1 MGSESTFVWF
11 GERILERK
19 LEAARL
25 AIDDITDEAA
35 LDAAGSHWW
44 KNRTG
49 NLEENIVAEP
59 AKREG
64 SAVTGKFGSTE
75 GAGFYGLFLERRTP
89 FLRPA
94 ADRTFPRLAAMI
106 RGH

>member
-1 MGSESTFVWF
+1 MGAESTFVWF

-19 LEAARL
+19 LETARL
-25 AIDDITDEAA
+25 AIDEITEEAA
-35 LDAAGSHWW
+35 ADAQGSHWW

-49 NLEENIVAEP
+49 NLEGHIISEP

-64 SAVTGKFGSTE
+64 SVVTGKFGATSRE
-75 GAGFYGLFLERRTP
+75 AFYGLFLERRTP

-94 ADRTFPRLAAMI
+94 ADRTFPRLAARM